1 MIKYHGFSDAKGGEE
16 KMRILIIV
24 IFTLT
29 VSALTPSLVS
39 AQSMQQQ
46 EQDRVEDPA
55 IQEAEIAPQGNQ
67 VSNQNQIQ
75 TQNQGEDQQ
84 IMVATEQMQQLVDM
98 EGLDE
103 EVGEKV
109 KKIAQQQVQAQ
120 NQIEVQV
127 EKLQSKSGILKM
139 LFGPDYDAIQSLK
152 QQMQQNQQ
160 RIQQLQT
167 LANEVKNEEDQIQ
180 VEKAIS
186 TLVEENTVLQDK
198 IKTEENINSIF
209 GWLIRLFQ

>member
-1 MIKYHGFSDAKGGEE
+1 
-16 KMRILIIV
+16 MRILIIV

-84 IMVATEQMQQLVDM
+84 IMVATEQMQQLMDM

-109 KKIAQQQVQAQ
+109 KIIAQQQVQAQ